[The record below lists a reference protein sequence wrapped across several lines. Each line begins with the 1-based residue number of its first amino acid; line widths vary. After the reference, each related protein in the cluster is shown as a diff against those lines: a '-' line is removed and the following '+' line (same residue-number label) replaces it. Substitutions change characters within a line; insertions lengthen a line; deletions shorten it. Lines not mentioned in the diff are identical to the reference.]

1 MKYTI
6 EGFSQKY
13 AMTLKKTIERNG
25 KQVEIKVDCTDL
37 IILRWLV
44 DFFPST
50 KKMDIDGVQ
59 YAWITHNKLCE
70 ELPIVDISKRAFSE
84 RLQKLVEFDILE
96 YKLLKENGTFSLY
109 RFGKNYKNLISSKE
123 QGCASES
130 GRDVVQTTPPYV
142 VQTTTKDTSINNTS
156 INKENYIKESC
167 EIRNGNQVTTS
178 FVVNNENLV
187 HAQSVEIGT
196 ETPTSTNTNMFVVNN
211 DKLVEQQKLDLGTNT
226 PSSSKNNKVSVET
239 INEYFDKT
247 YAIYPKKVS
256 KEQAKKTYEHKF
268 RGLAQEDAR
277 KLANYIYINLEKQV
291 QVWGNEYGGKGRE
304 REFVPHMSTWLNDNI
319 PDSPHFKGKK

>member
-1 MKYTI
+1 MSNIIHDETYYQISGWMINRLKLKGVALNVYAIIYGYTQNSAGI
-6 EGFSQKY
+6 FTGSRQYLADFIGV
-13 AMTLKKTIERNG
+13 TRPT
-25 KQVEIKVDCTDL
+25 VDNAL
-37 IILRWLV
+37 NL
-44 DFFPST
+44 
-50 KKMDIDGVQ
+50 
-59 YAWITHNKLCE
+59 
-70 ELPIVDISKRAFSE
+70 
-84 RLQKLVEFDILE
+84 
-96 YKLLKENGTFSLY
+96 LLKNKYIEKFICVTNGITYVSYKADLSILQGIKNFDTPCKEPLHNNIEHNIEKEENF
-109 RFGKNYKNLISSKE
+109 
-123 QGCASES
+123 
-130 GRDVVQTTPPYV
+130 
-142 VQTTTKDTSINNTS
+142 
-156 INKENYIKESC
+156 IKESC

-196 ETPTSTNTNMFVVNN
+196 VTPTSTNTNMFVVNN